1 MKEIKL
7 VCIQMGQKF
16 YLGLDRLYSWLTYVH
31 FLSRSSRKSNI
42 QDYGLGNDDKKIE

>member
-16 YLGLDRLYSWLTYVH
+16 YLGPDRSYSWLTYAH
-31 FLSRSSRKSNI
+31 FLSWSSGKS
-42 QDYGLGNDDKKIE
+42 KI